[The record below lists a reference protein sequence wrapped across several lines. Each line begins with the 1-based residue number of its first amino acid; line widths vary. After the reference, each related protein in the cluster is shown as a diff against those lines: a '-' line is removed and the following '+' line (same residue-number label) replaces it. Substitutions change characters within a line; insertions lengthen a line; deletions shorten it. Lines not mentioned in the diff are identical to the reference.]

1 MNKISKSDNAGF
13 RSEIDKFLQD
23 LERKLQ
29 KQSPSEQA
37 EVKKHARIAKLRDKV
52 QERSESAGFWEEF

>member
-1 MNKISKSDNAGF
+1 MSKVHKPENAGF
-13 RSEIDKFLQD
+13 RSEIDSFLQD

-37 EVKKHARIAKLRDKV
+37 EVKKHARIAKLRDNV
-52 QERSESAGFWEEF
+52 QERSESSDFWEEF